1 MQCISVLDKLLYS
14 QLSVYTWTWSGCIV
28 HDYIPDTST
37 YYPVHICAAEL
48 LCVQLHQFE
57 YVHTY
62 VYMLTKNKL
71 FTALPLAN
79 LLLGVICCLLFE
91 FMCLHCS
98 SLCPASCTD
107 RVNHAFQIKH
117 GGNRPQN
124 IFF

>member
-28 HDYIPDTST
+28 HDYISDTST

-62 VYMLTKNKL
+62 VYMLTKKQAVYCL
-71 FTALPLAN
+71 TACKSLARCN
-79 LLLGVICCLLFE
+79 LLLAL
-91 FMCLHCS
+91 
-98 SLCPASCTD
+98 
-107 RVNHAFQIKH
+107 
-117 GGNRPQN
+117 
-124 IFF
+124 